1 MAALA
6 TSGTAGEGTG
16 MTPPTSPQHPLE
28 GIYRARDALDTAASA
43 LLRAD
48 VTRLDWP
55 AYGSG
60 LMGVLSSLSYF
71 NRVLV
76 DRIDETDRDRL
87 YRDALRDHPHEAL
100 DRAVEHLEHL
110 RQVLTT
116 AVSDVEEY
124 WSEVRGIYDDT
135 RSTDE

>member
-1 MAALA
+1 
-6 TSGTAGEGTG
+6 
-16 MTPPTSPQHPLE
+16 MTPPTSGQHPLE
-28 GIYRARDALDTAASA
+28 GIYRARDALDSAASD
-43 LLRAD
+43 LVRAD
-48 VTRLDWP
+48 LTRLDWP

-76 DRIDETDRDRL
+76 DRIDETDRDEL

-100 DRAVEHLEHL
+100 ERAVEHLEHL

-116 AVSDVEEY
+116 AVSDVEDY
-124 WSEVRGIYDDT
+124 WAEVRGIYHDT
-135 RSTDE
+135 SSEERE